1 MKIALDL
8 EVAGVRIDE
17 PNDVEALSV
26 VIDAPSDANP
36 ARDAHRLGD
45 VIERLDAGVLR
56 GDGTLA
62 VNFEMVRFLA
72 AGQVDEGW
80 DDRLVALMAS
90 ARGRG
95 ELDDEGRLRVPVIW
109 PSAAK

>member
-8 EVAGVRIDE
+8 EVAGVRLDR
-17 PNDVEALSV
+17 PDDVESLSV
-26 VIDAPSDANP
+26 VIEAPSDATH

-56 GDGTLA
+56 HDGTVS
-62 VNFEMVRFLA
+62 VNIEMVRFLA

-95 ELDDEGRLRVPVIW
+95 ELDDKGRLVIPVIW
-109 PSAAK
+109 PSSAK